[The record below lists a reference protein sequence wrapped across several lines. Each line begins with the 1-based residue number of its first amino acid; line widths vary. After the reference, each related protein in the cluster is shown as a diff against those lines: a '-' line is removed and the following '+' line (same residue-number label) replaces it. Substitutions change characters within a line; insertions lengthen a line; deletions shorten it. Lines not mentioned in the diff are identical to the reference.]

1 MTQFKT
7 LKVRLSSSQ
16 LNKLKSRM
24 KSGTEIT
31 LNLSSNWI
39 GNSNDDISSPHL
51 LQLSDTP
58 VPRICNFFSNC
69 SSANTKFSRTQLPNM
84 IQSGWVLHQR
94 PIFGNILSS
103 VAKKGTDIARC
114 LGNDFLE

>member
-1 MTQFKT
+1 MTEFKT

-31 LNLSSNWI
+31 LNFSSNWI
-39 GNSNDDISSPHL
+39 GNSYDGISSPHL

-58 VPRICNFFSNC
+58 VPRICNFFSIC

-84 IQSGWVLHQR
+84 IQSG
-94 PIFGNILSS
+94 
-103 VAKKGTDIARC
+103 
-114 LGNDFLE
+114 

>member
-1 MTQFKT
+1 MTEFKT

-39 GNSNDDISSPHL
+39 GNSYDGISSPHL

-58 VPRICNFFSNC
+58 VPRICNFFSIC

-84 IQSGWVLHQR
+84 IQSG
-94 PIFGNILSS
+94 
-103 VAKKGTDIARC
+103 
-114 LGNDFLE
+114 